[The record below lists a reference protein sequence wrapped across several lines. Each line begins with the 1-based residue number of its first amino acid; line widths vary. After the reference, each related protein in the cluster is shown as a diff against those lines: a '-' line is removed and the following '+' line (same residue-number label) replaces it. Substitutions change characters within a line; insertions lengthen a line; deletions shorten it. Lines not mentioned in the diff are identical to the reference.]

1 MNRTKTMMQHLLL
14 VLGGMICATNASAY
28 DFSAQNEDGVTI
40 YYTVDGTNAKVSNN
54 LSTKYSGVVNIPQEV
69 SNDGVTYTVTAIG
82 QFAFGNCI
90 DLTEVGIP
98 ASVTHIERAAFGS
111 CSSLRSISLPEN
123 LAVIEGLAFSQSA
136 LQSVT
141 IPATVR
147 AIGDLAFSGCENLST
162 VVSEITSPFTILSNT
177 FYGIN
182 KSATLY
188 VPQGTKAAYE
198 ATNGWTDYFS
208 NVVETPDA
216 NTPVLTVGDIS
227 LNPGKKAEI
236 TFSLANGDTPIIAY
250 QFDIALPE
258 GIALTNFDEGHGGK
272 INYDRCTDFTGMI
285 SATPT
290 DGVYTIESHSQN
302 NQPMSGSEGVILT
315 LRMLADENLSLGTY
329 KGTLSNIKLVKDD
342 NTKILLED
350 ITFDIIVKKSILK
363 GDVNGDGVV
372 NVEDVTEIAEF
383 IVHKTNTINAEAAD
397 MDEDGVIDVADIT
410 LVVKVILEKGESR
423 RLVASVPVSSDVLK
437 LQAMGNGN
445 YAIALANNEAYT
457 ASQFDIKLPAGCT
470 ISDMQKTA
478 RCQDHSLG
486 YERIADDAYRVIIYS
501 LHNDSYTGNDGPLLT
516 FRTDCISGDLNLE
529 NTLFV
534 NANHGKAT
542 AVNVQIISGINDV
555 TIPNHNNVWHNLQG
569 IRLESQPTGKGVYLH
584 QGKKVYVK

>member
-1 MNRTKTMMQHLLL
+1 MMQHLLL

-28 DFSAQNEDGVTI
+28 YDFSAQNEDGVII
-40 YYTVDGTNAKVSNN
+40 YYIVDGTNAKVGSDP
-54 LSTKYSGVVNIPQEV
+54 LSKYRGVVNIPQEV
-69 SNDGVTYTVTAIG
+69 SNEGVSYTITAIENY
-82 QFAFGNCI
+82 AFNNCI
-90 DLTEVGIP
+90 DLMGVNIP
-98 ASVTHIERAAFGS
+98 ASVTHIGQAAFAH

-123 LAVIEGLAFSQSA
+123 LAVIENGAFEGTS
-136 LQSVT
+136 LQSIT

-147 AIGDLAFSGCENLST
+147 AIGGFAFFNCENLST
-162 VVSEITSPFTILSNT
+162 VVSEITSPFTIPST
-177 FYGIN
+177 AFSTIS
-182 KSATLY
+182 KTATLY
-188 VPQGTKAAYE
+188 VPHGTKAAYE
-198 ATNGWTDYFS
+198 ATTGWTDNFS

-272 INYDRCTDFTGMI
+272 INHDRCTDFTGMI

-350 ITFDIIVKKSILK
+350 INFDIIVKKSILK

-501 LHNDSYTGNDGPLLT
+501 LYNDSYTGNDGPLLT

-569 IRLESQPTGKGVYLH
+569 IRMESQPTGKGVYLH